1 MHDAE
6 TETFIQKVVS
16 PHNGVNDELR
26 RSVAISQT
34 VSVLRDAFHS
44 ENGNAGESD
53 QHMYFVEEFIYVV

>member
-44 ENGNAGESD
+44 ENGR
-53 QHMYFVEEFIYVV
+53 HMYFVEEFIYVV